1 MKVTANLKIE
11 FGRVALSTVSTSR
24 EILYSSFCYFL
35 RLNIFTYR
43 CHINHPVFLSC
54 VPVPT
59 KKICIYSR

>member
-35 RLNIFTYR
+35 RIVISS
-43 CHINHPVFLSC
+43 HIDV
-54 VPVPT
+54 T
-59 KKICIYSR
+59 